1 MAMTERVAR
10 LRAETLDARPTI
22 SMERAELITAFY
34 RTEVCEASSP
44 AVQRARWLQY
54 FVTRRTI
61 HIGDDELIVGEKGPA
76 PKATPTYPELC
87 CHSLADLDILH
98 SREKIPFAVSPAA
111 RETYADTVIPF
122 WRGRSMRDRIFAEMT
137 DDWRAAYD
145 AGVFTEF
152 MEQRAPGHTVL
163 DGKIYGK
170 GMREFQ
176 AEIDAQR
183 AALDFLADP
192 TAYAR
197 QEQLRAMRIA
207 ADALMTLA
215 ARHADR
221 ARALA
226 VVEPHPGRRREL
238 EQIADVCDRVPAQ
251 APRDFREA
259 IQYYWFVH
267 LGVTTELNTW
277 DAFSPGHLDQHL
289 YPFYRQGLDDGSLTR
304 ERAEELL
311 QCLWIKFNNQPAPPK
326 VGVTAAESGTYTDFA
341 QINLG
346 GVAPDGSDAVN
357 DVTYLLLDVVEEMR
371 LLQPSASIQV
381 SRQSPDRFVK
391 RAGRIIRT
399 GFGQPSVFNCDAIVQ
414 ELVRQGKSV
423 ADARAGGSS
432 GCVEVGAF
440 GKEAYILTGYFNLP
454 KVFELTLHDGVDPR
468 TGTRLGP
475 ATGDPRTFATFD
487 DLFTAFRRQL
497 AHFVDVKIRGNN
509 VIERLFAAYMP
520 APFLSLLIDDCI
532 ATGRDY
538 HDGGAR
544 YNTSYI
550 QGVGLGSI
558 TDAMTAIRHHVF
570 GEGTLSWQEL
580 LDALEADFEGHE
592 RLRLLLWNRTPK
604 YGNDDDAADGVMRAI
619 FDAYH
624 AAIDGRPNTRG
635 GTYRVNL
642 LPTTVHVYFGS
653 VTGALSDGRRAGTPL
668 SEGVSPVQGADRRGP
683 TAVLRSVA
691 KMDHLRTGGTLL
703 NQKLAP
709 RLMAGEA
716 GLDTL
721 LHLVRTY
728 FRLDGHHV
736 QFNVVDA
743 ETLRAAQAHPDE
755 HRDLIV
761 RVAGYSDYFCDLGR
775 ALQDEIIARTAHDAP
790 D

>member
-1 MAMTERVAR
+1 
-10 LRAETLDARPTI
+10 
-22 SMERAELITAFY
+22 
-34 RTEVCEASSP
+34 
-44 AVQRARWLQY
+44 
-54 FVTRRTI
+54 
-61 HIGDDELIVGEKGPA
+61 
-76 PKATPTYPELC
+76 
-87 CHSLADLDILH
+87 
-98 SREKIPFAVSPAA
+98 
-111 RETYADTVIPF
+111 
-122 WRGRSMRDRIFAEMT
+122 
-137 DDWRAAYD
+137 
-145 AGVFTEF
+145 
-152 MEQRAPGHTVL
+152 
-163 DGKIYGK
+163 
-170 GMREFQ
+170 
-176 AEIDAQR
+176 
-183 AALDFLADP
+183 
-192 TAYAR
+192 
-197 QEQLRAMRIA
+197 
-207 ADALMTLA
+207 
-215 ARHADR
+215 
-221 ARALA
+221 
-226 VVEPHPGRRREL
+226 
-238 EQIADVCDRVPAQ
+238 
-251 APRDFREA
+251 
-259 IQYYWFVH
+259 
-267 LGVTTELNTW
+267 
-277 DAFSPGHLDQHL
+277 
-289 YPFYRQGLDDGSLTR
+289 
-304 ERAEELL
+304 
-311 QCLWIKFNNQPAPPK
+311 
-326 VGVTAAESGTYTDFA
+326 
-341 QINLG
+341 
-346 GVAPDGSDAVN
+346 
-357 DVTYLLLDVVEEMR
+357 
-371 LLQPSASIQV
+371 
-381 SRQSPDRFVK
+381 
-391 RAGRIIRT
+391 
-399 GFGQPSVFNCDAIVQ
+399 
-414 ELVRQGKSV
+414 
-423 ADARAGGSS
+423 
-432 GCVEVGAF
+432 
-440 GKEAYILTGYFNLP
+440 
-454 KVFELTLHDGVDPR
+454 
-468 TGTRLGP
+468 
-475 ATGDPRTFATFD
+475 
-487 DLFTAFRRQL
+487 
-497 AHFVDVKIRGNN
+497 VKIRGNN

>member
-1 MAMTERVAR
+1 
-10 LRAETLDARPTI
+10 
-22 SMERAELITAFY
+22 
-34 RTEVCEASSP
+34 
-44 AVQRARWLQY
+44 
-54 FVTRRTI
+54 
-61 HIGDDELIVGEKGPA
+61 
-76 PKATPTYPELC
+76 
-87 CHSLADLDILH
+87 
-98 SREKIPFAVSPAA
+98 
-111 RETYADTVIPF
+111 
-122 WRGRSMRDRIFAEMT
+122 MT

-454 KVFELTLHDGVDPR
+454 KVF
-468 TGTRLGP
+468 
-475 ATGDPRTFATFD
+475 
-487 DLFTAFRRQL
+487 
-497 AHFVDVKIRGNN
+497 
-509 VIERLFAAYMP
+509 
-520 APFLSLLIDDCI
+520 
-532 ATGRDY
+532 
-538 HDGGAR
+538 
-544 YNTSYI
+544 
-550 QGVGLGSI
+550 
-558 TDAMTAIRHHVF
+558 
-570 GEGTLSWQEL
+570 
-580 LDALEADFEGHE
+580 
-592 RLRLLLWNRTPK
+592 
-604 YGNDDDAADGVMRAI
+604 
-619 FDAYH
+619 
-624 AAIDGRPNTRG
+624 
-635 GTYRVNL
+635 
-642 LPTTVHVYFGS
+642 
-653 VTGALSDGRRAGTPL
+653 
-668 SEGVSPVQGADRRGP
+668 
-683 TAVLRSVA
+683 
-691 KMDHLRTGGTLL
+691 
-703 NQKLAP
+703 
-709 RLMAGEA
+709 
-716 GLDTL
+716 
-721 LHLVRTY
+721 
-728 FRLDGHHV
+728 
-736 QFNVVDA
+736 
-743 ETLRAAQAHPDE
+743 
-755 HRDLIV
+755 
-761 RVAGYSDYFCDLGR
+761 
-775 ALQDEIIARTAHDAP
+775 
-790 D
+790 